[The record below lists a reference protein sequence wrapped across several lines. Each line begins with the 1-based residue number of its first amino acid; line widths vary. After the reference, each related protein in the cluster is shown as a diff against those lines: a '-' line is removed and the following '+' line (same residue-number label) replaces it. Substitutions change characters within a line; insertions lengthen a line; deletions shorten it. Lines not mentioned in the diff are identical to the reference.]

1 MKQIT
6 FYLIVV
12 LSLSACDKQ
21 EPEDET
27 LVDDRFEEND
37 SQKDAAFLEE
47 GFTYTSLTISD
58 DDDDWYLILLSADS
72 IKIIC
77 KFIHEEGDINLEIV
91 DERGDSITSAISETN
106 NEALNFID
114 DEVYNLKKNYI
125 HVYTSSPSLQK
136 YSLWW
141 DDTWSVQMQ

>member
-12 LSLSACDKQ
+12 LALSACDKQ
-21 EPEDET
+21 EPEPET
-27 LVDDRFEEND
+27 LVDDRYEEND
-37 SQKDAAFLEE
+37 NKKDAALLEE
-47 GFTYTSLTISD
+47 SRTYTSLTISE
-58 DDDDWYLILLSADS
+58 DDDDWYLILISADS
-72 IKIIC
+72 ISIIC

-106 NEALNFID
+106 NEALNYID
-114 DEVYNLKKNYI
+114 DEVYNFKKNYI
-125 HVYTSSPSLQK
+125 HVYTSSPGLQK

-141 DDTWSVQMQ
+141 DDDWSVQMQ